1 MVKAQEDPGVP
12 ILPLVLTPSLQLP
25 RHCNLDMDVGTVEI
39 ICAGLHINAAFG
51 LVSIEEI
58 KLDLNKPN
66 YLKSDKEKEAR
77 NLLGA

>member
-1 MVKAQEDPGVP
+1 
-12 ILPLVLTPSLQLP
+12 
-25 RHCNLDMDVGTVEI
+25 MDVGTVEI